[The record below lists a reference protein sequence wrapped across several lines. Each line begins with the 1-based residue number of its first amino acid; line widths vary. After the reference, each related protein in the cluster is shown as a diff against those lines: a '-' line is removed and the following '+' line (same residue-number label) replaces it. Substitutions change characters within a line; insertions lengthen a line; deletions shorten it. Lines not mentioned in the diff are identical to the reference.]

1 MNRYIAKLIF
11 NINIDNG
18 ENSSQFDEQTRII
31 EAQSLEDA
39 FFKARLRGKKE
50 ESNFINKNNK
60 QVNWEFIDVT
70 ELYPLD
76 NAKDGEQLYSKTY
89 ENEDASSFIN
99 STRQKSM
106 IIQTFFLSFA

>member
-1 MNRYIAKLIF
+1 MNRYLAKLIF

-18 ENSSQFDEQTRII
+18 KNSSQFDEQTRVI

-39 FFKARLRGKKE
+39 FFKARLKGKKE
-50 ESNFINKNNK
+50 ETHFLNKNNK

-70 ELYPLD
+70 ELYPID
-76 NAKDGEQLYSKTY
+76 NVNDGEQIHSNTY
-89 ENEDASSFIN
+89 EREDASSFID